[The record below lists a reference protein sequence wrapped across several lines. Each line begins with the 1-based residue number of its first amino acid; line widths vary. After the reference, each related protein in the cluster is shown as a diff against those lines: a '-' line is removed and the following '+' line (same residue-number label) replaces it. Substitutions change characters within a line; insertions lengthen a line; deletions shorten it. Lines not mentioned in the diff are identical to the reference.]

1 MGIYCF
7 KYVAVFYTLGVMDGK
22 PSRPIL
28 NTYFCV
34 IQWTKDSLDAAE
46 LLVETLQQND
56 LSSEIGMGQCQE
68 AGLSQALVIEQLQL
82 DLAKMKESL
91 DDERTRGRGLEEQIA
106 GHGKNAHQRAES
118 TESYDSAGHTRVR
131 HHDAILQLQMELD
144 SIDGAPESAIKSYR
158 WEEGTCHENV
168 EAKAD
173 VENSVTI
180 MQLQL
185 DLEAVES
192 SLAES
197 QKHLQELEV
206 SNATIQQQ
214 LDETVSKLKAETAL
228 VEALKDHHNLD
239 VASVLER
246 ETAAKQDVSRLSQEL
261 ASVHAEL
268 NLVQDE
274 YEGLLKE
281 KDAELRA
288 LQRDWEGA
296 ATRLVDHLA
305 AGKLS
310 IDGALSW
317 PAEDVFSNSLSKEGK
332 FATDKIF
339 LEVIDE
345 QKVVE
350 ALKRQLRDAR
360 VLASTSEKRFQVLSD
375 AMSDEACLCRNHNL
389 DDNDRDTRLQAH
401 LNMKELKSQVQ
412 SCDTNLREIE
422 RKCTEAFIMVW
433 WLSETATLRCVAEDT
448 LRVELTEAV
457 AKIQEREGVL
467 FSLKLEREKTP
478 EKESPYMQRE
488 TIRMHKELAFWEE
501 ERLHL
506 AAKKE
511 RFEIQVKEISTLL
524 RHLQID
530 LKTAEGRLQQVD
542 AKAAEV
548 AKAQSGLA
556 VTKESWL
563 LEKSALEAAAAE
575 SELRYK
581 HAEQELHATQEVLQA
596 LKIQTQEAEARE
608 DAVQAERAKLE
619 EELKKHLEAVHV
631 LAEALQSQ
639 VILSFPANGR
649 HKFSHNRV
657 SPSSGLS
664 NAGLLL
670 LTEAIYSL
678 FNSMIIETTGNNVIN
693 KKNA

>member
-1 MGIYCF
+1 M
-7 KYVAVFYTLGVMDGK
+7 
-22 PSRPIL
+22 
-28 NTYFCV
+28 
-34 IQWTKDSLDAAE
+34 
-46 LLVETLQQND
+46 ETLQQND
-56 LSSEIGMGQCQE
+56 LSCEIGMGQCQE
-68 AGLSQALVIEQLQL
+68 AGLSQALVIQQLQL

-106 GHGKNAHQRAES
+106 GHGKKNAHQRAES

-168 EAKAD
+168 EAKAE

-281 KDAELRA
+281 KDAEVRA

-360 VLASTSEKRFQVLSD
+360 VLASTSEKRVQVL
-375 AMSDEACLCRNHNL
+375 SDEACLCSNHNL
-389 DDNDRDTRLQAH
+389 HDNDRDTRLQAH
-401 LNMKELKSQVQ
+401 LNMKELQSQLQ
-412 SCDTNLREIE
+412 SSDANLREIE

-433 WLSETATLRCVAEDT
+433 WLSETATLRYVAEDT

-511 RFEIQVKEISTLL
+511 RFEIQVKEISSLL

-581 HAEQELHATQEVLQA
+581 HAEQELHATQEVLQT

-649 HKFSHNRV
+649 HNFSHNRIR
-657 SPSSGLS
+657 SSSGLRNS
-664 NAGLLL
+664 GLLL
-670 LTEAIYSL
+670 LTEAIYSS
-678 FNSMIIETTGNNVIN
+678 FNSMIIETSGNNVIN
-693 KKNA
+693 NKNS

>member
-1 MGIYCF
+1 
-7 KYVAVFYTLGVMDGK
+7 MDGK

-34 IQWTKDSLDAAE
+34 MQWTKDSLDAAE

-197 QKHLQELEV
+197 QKHLQDLEV

-268 NLVQDE
+268 NLVQEE

-281 KDAELRA
+281 KEAEVRA

-296 ATRLVDHLA
+296 ATRLVDLLA

-317 PAEDVFSNSLSKEGK
+317 PAEDVFSNSLSQGK
-332 FATDKIF
+332 FATDKLF

-360 VLASTSEKRFQVLSD
+360 VLASSSEKRVQVLSD
-375 AMSDEACLCRNHNL
+375 AMSDETCLCSNHNL
-389 DDNDRDTRLQAH
+389 DDSDRDTRLQAH
-401 LNMKELKSQVQ
+401 LNMKELKNQVQ
-412 SCDTNLREIE
+412 SCDANLREIE
-422 RKCTEAFIMVW
+422 RKCTDAFIMVW
-433 WLSETATLRCVAEDT
+433 WLSETATLRYVTEDT

-501 ERLHL
+501 ERLQL

-511 RFEIQVKEISTLL
+511 RFEIQVKEIATLL

-556 VTKESWL
+556 VTKENWL

-581 HAEQELHATQEVLQA
+581 NVEQELHATQEILQT

-649 HKFSHNRV
+649 HKFSYNRV

-664 NAGLLL
+664 NSSLLL
-670 LTEAIYSL
+670 LTGAFYSL
-678 FNSMIIETTGNNVIN
+678 FNSMIIETPGNNVIN
-693 KKNA
+693 NMNS